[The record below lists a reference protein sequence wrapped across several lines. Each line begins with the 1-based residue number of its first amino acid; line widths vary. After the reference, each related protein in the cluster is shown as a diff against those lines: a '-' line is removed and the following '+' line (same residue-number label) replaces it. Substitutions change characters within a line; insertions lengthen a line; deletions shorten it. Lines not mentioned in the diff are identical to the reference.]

1 MREQSKRKGGEA
13 WKPSGSAPAAGAPGG
28 KASGAPSSTL
38 DFSNDDDDDGEGWF
52 IPGQEKKNAKIKKK
66 KAKRKPATLQERATM
81 GNWVGN
87 RAKINKPPSDA
98 PAEGSS
104 T

>member
-1 MREQSKRKGGEA
+1 MIREQLKRKGGA
-13 WKPSGSAPAAGAPGG
+13 TSKQDGPSSDGS
-28 KASGAPSSTL
+28 SSTL
-38 DFSNDDDDDGEGWF
+38 DFSGDDGDDGEGWF

-66 KAKRKPATLQERATM
+66 KAKRLPVSLQERAAI

-87 RAKINKPPSDA
+87 RAKVSKPQGDSDGD
-98 PAEGSS
+98 ESS